1 MKHDHDKYGHD
12 FQDGKR
18 NGWENDIGSLD
29 GILKSERAPSGEKN
43 TFWSGKLEYRP
54 PNIFLPSLAK
64 MFTFPGPRQDD
75 RKPDDPKPDK
85 GLLITSFR
93 YRVHPP
99 EPGEATTIRII
110 VTDNVSLGYGAFYI
124 EPHTPTGIWHQTDR
138 IEVPYRGTKA
148 HIVIGTN
155 SAEPGVSRKFDI
167 DDIQVERVPD
177 R

>member
-29 GILKSERAPSGEKN
+29 GILKSEEGADGWKN

-64 MFTFPGPRQDD
+64 MFTFPGPR
-75 RKPDDPKPDK
+75 KDK
-85 GLLITSFR
+85 EEGGFLFTTFR

-99 EPGEATTIRII
+99 EPGEATTIAVV
-110 VTDNVSLGYGAFYI
+110 VTANISLAYSAFYI
-124 EPHTPTGIWHQTDR
+124 DEHTPTGKWLQSDPIGVRYT
-138 IEVPYRGTKA
+138 GTKA
-148 HIVIGTN
+148 HIVIG
-155 SAEPGVSRKFDI
+155 SHAALSGVSRKVDI
-167 DDIQVERVPD
+167 DDITVERVSD
-177 R
+177 K

>member
-1 MKHDHDKYGHD
+1 MNHDKYGHD

-18 NGWENDIGSLD
+18 NGWENDIGSPD
-29 GILKSERAPSGEKN
+29 GVLKSEEGPGGKN

-75 RKPDDPKPDK
+75 PKPEK
-85 GLLITSFR
+85 GFLFTSFR

-99 EPGEATTIRII
+99 EAGEATTIRVI
-110 VTDNVSLGYGAFYI
+110 VTANVSLGYNAFYI
-124 EPHTPTGIWHQTDR
+124 DPNTPTGVWLQTDPIGVR
-138 IEVPYRGTKA
+138 YSGTKA

-155 SAEPGVSRKFDI
+155 AAEPGVSRKFDLDNI
-167 DDIQVERVPD
+167 EVVRVPD
-177 R
+177 K